1 MSKFQPGTVEKNL
14 STIASQPGIKD
25 TPVRCRC
32 IALISKI
39 LNVADNNYLMS
50 SDVPQNIT

>member
-32 IALISKI
+32 ITLISKI
-39 LNVADNNYLMS
+39 LNVANNNYLMS